1 MATKTVI
8 EVGQVKLT
16 NKSDKV
22 VQFIP
27 YKENF
32 ATAIEAGK
40 SVVLPVET
48 VGQVFYY
55 IKQANEDLA
64 VEHAET
70 GLAKE
75 GDTVITLP
83 QILTITNEST
93 KSIAFVPYREN
104 FQIDVAAGD
113 SYEFEVKTAGQYIYY
128 FNQETLGLDV
138 DKKA

>member
-40 SVVLPVET
+40 SIVLPVDT

-55 IKQANEDLA
+55 IKQANEDLV
-64 VEHAET
+64 VEHAKT
-70 GLAKE
+70 GLEKE

-83 QILTITNEST
+83 QTLTITNEST

>member
-40 SVVLPVET
+40 SIVLPVET

-55 IKQANEDLA
+55 IKQANEDLV
-64 VEHAET
+64 VEHAKS
-70 GLAKE
+70 GLEKD

-83 QILTITNEST
+83 QTLTITNEST

-113 SYEFEVKTAGQYIYY
+113 SYEFEVRTAGQYIYY

>member
-1 MATKTVI
+1 MAEIKI

-40 SVVLPVET
+40 SIVLPTET

-55 IKQANEDLA
+55 LKQANTNLT
-64 VEHAET
+64 VEHAAS
-70 GLAKE
+70 GLT
-75 GDTVITLP
+75 GDTTITLP
-83 QILTITNEST
+83 KTLTVTNSSA

-113 SYEFEVKTAGQYIYY
+113 VYSFEVKTAGQYIYY

-138 DKKA
+138 DVKA